1 MKKNQ
6 FLFNLCNYFP
16 HFPPFTASPLNSPY
30 LLYFPIIPNVLY
42 FSYFCKFS
50 VFPNIIISP
59 LYHIFPII
67 LVLLIFSMF
76 FILYTFPIFH
86 TNLIFLFALY
96 PWYSMS
102 SFHILWSPFM
112 IFTCFP
118 TLAYVTIQDHPN
130 SYSLLIYPFSLI
142 PLFPPY
148 SLISLFPYFSPT
160 CHFAKLSSSR
170 QFNWELRLVL

>member
-86 TNLIFLFALY
+86 TNLIFSIC
-96 PWYSMS
+96 P
-102 SFHILWSPFM
+102 I
-112 IFTCFP
+112 
-118 TLAYVTIQDHPN
+118 
-130 SYSLLIYPFSLI
+130 SLI
-142 PLFPPY
+142 FHVFPPY
-148 SLISLFPYFSPT
+148 LMIPIHDIHLFPYISICDHSRPSQFLFSPNLSIFPNTPISPLFLNLPISLFFPYMPF
-160 CHFAKLSSSR
+160 CQG
-170 QFNWELRLVL
+170 QFQSAV